1 MNVDKIEYFA
11 AAFIIVLIIGFTY
24 IFVAYPHKQKV
35 ISEYFEIFGGLSLIF
50 LIITY
55 IVNAYKSK
63 KTQEATLVLTKR
75 EDELKSIFSFDK
87 LYIKY
92 YPYLNRLYSQFHP
105 NLHITEPKNINKEK
119 RDNIEIFACTLFLNY
134 LNNLYV
140 ENKPVLQRIK
150 SEVLRYFKSQIL
162 LRVWENES
170 NAYPKDFN
178 NFIHD
183 VIISEIKN
191 NLS

>member
-1 MNVDKIEYFA
+1 MNVDKVEYFA
-11 AAFIIVLIIGFTY
+11 AVFIIVLIIGFTY

-35 ISEYFEIFGGLSLIF
+35 LSEYFEIFGGLSLIF

-55 IVNAYKSK
+55 IVNTYKSK
-63 KTQEATLVLTKR
+63 KIQEDTLALRKR

-105 NLHITEPKNINKEK
+105 NLHITEPKDINKEK
-119 RDNIEIFACTLFLNY
+119 RDNIEIFTCTLFLDY
-134 LNNLYV
+134 LYNLYV
-140 ENKPVLQRIK
+140 ENKTVLQRIK
-150 SEVLRYFKSQIL
+150 SEVLRYFKSPIL
-162 LRVWENES
+162 LNVWKNES
-170 NAYPKDFN
+170 YVYPKDFR

-183 VIISEIKN
+183 VINSEIKN